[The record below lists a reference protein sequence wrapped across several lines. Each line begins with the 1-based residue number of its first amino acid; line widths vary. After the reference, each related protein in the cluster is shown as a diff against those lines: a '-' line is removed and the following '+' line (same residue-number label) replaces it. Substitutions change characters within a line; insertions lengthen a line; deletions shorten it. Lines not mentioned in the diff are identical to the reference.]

1 MNREALVNMRIH
13 SHEISPLQNKHAKQY
28 SSHCKQYNTN
38 CKQYNTHC
46 KLGQNFEEKIDV
58 YCMYSITS
66 FWKNTGMPT
75 HITESSRIV
84 AVYSVQVA
92 KAGNVHHSGNQWN
105 VEFRKQNKLFR

>member
-28 SSHCKQYNTN
+28 STHCKQYFTN

-58 YCMYSITS
+58 YCTVLPP
-66 FWKNTGMPT
+66 F
-75 HITESSRIV
+75 ERILV
-84 AVYSVQVA
+84 CQHTLLKVQ
-92 KAGNVHHSGNQWN
+92 
-105 VEFRKQNKLFR
+105 E